1 VIRALEVKLS
11 TGKSKSEFKEQKKLK
26 YNTLFLTPYNSNRE
40 TLYDNINKRVQ
51 NMFDN

>member
-26 YNTLFLTPYNSNRE
+26 YNTLFLTPYNGNRE
-40 TLYDNINKRVQ
+40 ALYNRIDIRVKQ
-51 NMFDN
+51 MFDD